1 MDLSVQI
8 TPVGDTTDREISAAS
23 QEVRDILERLPGVG
37 RVEPQRV
44 PAPDQTKGGL
54 VDVLGGLALSAAPAV
69 LRAVLQALQT
79 VLTRQPPVTKV
90 LIQTKDRKVSFEFD
104 PKRVS
109 LQELVSA
116 AERFVAA
123 ARPV

>member
-1 MDLSVQI
+1 MDLLVQI
-8 TPVGDTTDREISAAS
+8 TPIGDTTDREISAAS

-37 RVEPQRV
+37 RVEPQLV

-79 VLTRQPPVTKV
+79 VLTRHEVTDCPPSRRD
-90 LIQTKDRKVSFEFD
+90 LRKLRNYS
-104 PKRVS
+104 
-109 LQELVSA
+109 Q
-116 AERFVAA
+116 
-123 ARPV
+123 